1 MPTWTGAWSETEAES
16 YLVDRTI
23 PIRVACRT
31 PSGGLWML
39 SLWYRYR
46 DGAFHCAT
54 GADAD
59 IVRYLRNDPGV
70 SFEVSD
76 NEPPYKGVRG
86 AGTAT
91 IERDDGK
98 EQLED
103 LLERYLGG
111 TENDLAAR
119 LLDADR
125 EEVRIRIEPTKL
137 YSWDF
142 SDRMA
147 DVRPDDPK

>member
-1 MPTWTGAWSETEAES
+1 MPTWTGAWSQTEAES
-16 YLVDRTI
+16 YLTDRTI
-23 PIRVACRT
+23 PIRLACRT
-31 PSGGLWML
+31 PPGGLWML

-54 GADAD
+54 GAGAD
-59 IVRYLRNDPGV
+59 IVRYLRDDPGV
-70 SFEVSD
+70 AFEVSD
-76 NEPPYKGVRG
+76 NQPPYKGVRG

-91 IERDDGK
+91 IEHDDGK

-103 LLERYLGG
+103 LLERYLDG
-111 TENDLAAR
+111 TDNDLATR

-125 EEVRIRIEPTKL
+125 EEVHIRIEPTKL

-142 SDRMA
+142 TDRMA
-147 DVRPDDPK
+147 DIPPDDRG